1 MKLYDYDGAPN
12 PRRVKIFAAEKD
24 IQLELIQCDLVKG
37 EHKTPEFIEKSPSG
51 KIPVLELDDGTCIAE
66 SMAICKYLEELHP
79 EPPMLGRDALDKAMV
94 EMWQRR
100 MEFELLNPVIGVF
113 RHAADM
119 FKGRIAQVPKM
130 AEVEAANVKEKM
142 EWLEKELEGK
152 QYIANNEYTIADI
165 TAQCA
170 FVMAKAAIGI
180 RIPEEMANLTQWWK
194 RVTSRPTSRA

>member
-1 MKLYDYDGAPN
+1 MKFYDLPASPN
-12 PRRVKIFAAEKD
+12 TRRVRIFMAEKGLD
-24 IQLELIQCDLVKG
+24 IPMTPVNMMEN
-37 EHKTPEFIEKSPSG
+37 ENKTEEYLAKNSLG
-51 KIPVLELDDGTCIAE
+51 RMPVLELDDGTCIAE

-113 RHAADM
+113 RHTADM

-130 AEVEAANVKEKM
+130 AEVETANVKEKM

-180 RIPEEMANLTQWWK
+180 RIPEEMTNLTQWWK